1 MSDLISDWM
10 LCSDDDDDDDSDS
23 KNDLNLD
30 DVIFLS

>member
-1 MSDLISDWM
+1 MSDLTSDWM
-10 LCSDDDDDDDSDS
+10 LRSDDDDDSDS